1 MTDWRHGSVFDKSS
15 AGNAARNIRSILLN
29 GTGDVTQFGQQQNTS
44 QIPEPYTLVFDNEK
58 DEPELGPRPK
68 RYLLRL
74 INTSIGSTFIFSIDN
89 HYLSIVSADFVP
101 IYPYLNTSVLIGIG
115 QRYNVIVEA
124 KPRSGPAQPLEENGN
139 YWIRTWVADKCG
151 PGVGASK
158 SETYMQTGILRYN
171 ADSTDKPTSKAWN
184 GISFACSDETYTSL
198 RPVLPW
204 IVEDPIN
211 EVTGGVGFQQMA
223 VVQGSPSNNTFP
235 VARLAF
241 QNVTGQVS
249 DFTPLQINF
258 SDPVFLNLDNPYN
271 TPNRLW
277 EIYPEGRNGQA
288 DWVWLAITVDT
299 IKGTET
305 KAHPVS
311 VSSDYLKMDPRGRSI
326 LTLSTDTPPRS

>member
-1 MTDWRHGSVFDKSS
+1 MTDWRHGSVFGKSQEK
-15 AGNAARNIRSILLN
+15 NIRSILLN
-29 GTGDVTQFGQQQNTS
+29 GVGDVTQFGDPRQQNTS
-44 QIPEPYTLVFDNEK
+44 QIPEPYTLVFDNVK

-74 INTSIGSTFIFSIDN
+74 INTSIGTTFVFSIDN

-101 IYPYLNTSVLIGIG
+101 IYPYLNSSILIGIG

-124 KPRSGPAQPLEENGN
+124 KPRSGPAQPLDENGN
-139 YWIRTWVADKCG
+139 YWIRTWAADKCG
-151 PGVGASK
+151 PGVGGNK
-158 SETYMQTGILRYN
+158 SGTYMQTGILRYN
-171 ADSTDKPTSKAWN
+171 ADSKDKPTSKKWD

-211 EVTGGVGFQQMA
+211 KVAGDIGFQHVA
-223 VVQGSPSNNTFP
+223 VVGKGPDDHP
-235 VARLAF
+235 YPAARLAF

-249 DFTPLQINF
+249 DFKPLQINF
-258 SDPVFLNLDNPYN
+258 SDPVLLNLDNPYN
-271 TPNRLW
+271 TPNKLW
-277 EIYPEGRNGQA
+277 EIYPQGRNGKA

-299 IKGTET
+299 IKKTDT

-311 VSSDYLKMDPRGRSI
+311 VSSN
-326 LTLSTDTPPRS
+326 